1 MRVNINH
8 PSFVSFL
15 EGVSNS
21 ILTAIKLDNYFN
33 LTNEKKMPLLYA
45 VFTMIKNM
53 AKIKSDLTDLELRS
67 FIIVLCKKNEEV
79 ENYEFAALLSD
90 ITKNFDVI
98 SDMSSTTTKKINKT
112 IKKTDTKNN
121 G

>member
-21 ILTAIKLDNYFN
+21 ILTSINLENYFT
-33 LTNEKKMPLLYA
+33 LTEKKKMPLLYG
-45 VFTMIKNM
+45 VFSMIKNM

-67 FIIVLCKKNEEV
+67 FIIVLCKKNEEI
-79 ENYEFAALLSD
+79 ENYEFAGLLND
-90 ITKNFDVI
+90 ISKNFDVI
-98 SDMSSTTTKKINKT
+98 CEMSKTTPVKKVNKT
-112 IKKTDTKNN
+112 TKKTDTTK
-121 G
+121 